1 MKSRRI
7 RVMLGAA
14 VLLASLL
21 TGCQSKDTT
30 LDVLAA
36 ASLRDVFPKLATQF
50 EADHDGG
57 KVAFSFG
64 PSGTLAAQVKGG
76 APADVLATASETTM
90 KAAGDTVADPV
101 VFTANSLA
109 IAVSPEAKTKVTELS
124 DLAKPDVSVALCEA
138 NVPCGATAKE
148 MLAKANLTVTPAT
161 YTLDVTGVL
170 TTVESDDV
178 DAGVVYR
185 TDVLSAG
192 DRVVAVEIPASS
204 NVSTA
209 YPIATVKASEH
220 SDLADEFVALV
231 RSADGQKALA
241 EAGFDT
247 Q

>member
-1 MKSRRI
+1 MSRQV
-7 RVMLGAA
+7 RVLLCAV
-14 VLLASLL
+14 VLLAGLL
-21 TGCQSKDTT
+21 AGCQNSDTT

-36 ASLRDVFPKLATQF
+36 ASLRDAFPKLATQF
-50 EADHDGG
+50 EADHEGV
-57 KVAFSFG
+57 KVKFSFG

-109 IAVSPEAKTKVTELS
+109 IAVSPNAKPKVTKLS
-124 DLAKPDVSVALCEA
+124 DLAKPDVSVALCEQ

-148 MLAKANLTVTPAT
+148 MLGKANLTVEPAT
-161 YTLDVTGVL
+161 YMLDVTAVL
-170 TTVESDDV
+170 TTVESDEV
-178 DAGVVYR
+178 DAGVVFR
-185 TDVLSAG
+185 TDVHSAG
-192 DRVVAVEIPASS
+192 DRVVAVEIPAAS
-204 NVSTA
+204 NVSTS
-209 YPIATVKASEH
+209 YPIATVKASAH
-220 SDLADEFVALV
+220 RDLADEFVALV